1 VNPRV
6 LIVDDDPALLEALPE
21 ALRLRMS
28 ELSVET
34 SDSASDA
41 LGKIA
46 DEDYDAIVT
55 DIKMPGM
62 DGLALLDEIQKLRPD
77 TPTLLITGHGEHDLA
92 VQALRLGAYDY
103 IQKPIDRDYFTASLA
118 RAIERRGLA
127 RRIELQRLELQ
138 RHSHVLEHIGDGV
151 FVVDRDGVVQFWNLA
166 AEQITGISFD
176 AALGQRVRDLLGGWE
191 EVEPSIPVA
200 GEGRPKRPL
209 ARLLPFDV
217 GARELWLSLCGVDL
231 ADATVYSFQDRT
243 DERVVEKLKDDFVA
257 TASHELR
264 TPLSAIYG
272 AAKTLVRTDVV
283 DPDGID
289 RLISIITTE
298 SERLA
303 RVIDDILLASHLD
316 SGRLRLSAEQLDP
329 AALAEEVVESM
340 RVNLAND
347 VTLAVET
354 SSETVPLLEVDPSKL
369 RRVLLNLLENAIK
382 YSPDGGQVVLRIN
395 ADNGR
400 VRLHVHDEGLG
411 IPRGQQE
418 RIFEKFFRADPQL
431 ARGVGGTGLGL
442 YICRELVRRM
452 GGDIEVDSEPGRGST
467 FTVELPP
474 AKVPAAKSAEP
485 ATSGSG
491 SQA

>member
-1 VNPRV
+1 VNPRI

-28 ELSVET
+28 ELAVET
-34 SDSASDA
+34 CDSAPDA

-62 DGLALLDEIQKLRPD
+62 DGLALLDEIQRIRPD

-92 VQALRLGAYDY
+92 VQALRRGAYDY
-103 IQKPIDRDYFTASLA
+103 IQKPIDREYFTASLA

-127 RRIELQRLELQ
+127 RRIELQRLELE

-151 FVVDRDGVVQFWNLA
+151 FVVDRDGIVQFWNLA
-166 AEQITGISFD
+166 AERITGISLD
-176 AALGQRVRDLLGGWE
+176 AAVGQHARNVLGGWD
-191 EVEPSIPVA
+191 EVAPSIPVA
-200 GEGRPKRPL
+200 GAGRPKRQL
-209 ARLLPFDV
+209 ARLLPVDI
-217 GARELWLSLCGVDL
+217 GERELWLSLCGVDL
-231 ADATVYSFQDRT
+231 ADGTVYSFQDRT
-243 DERVVEKLKDDFVA
+243 DERLVDKLKDDFVA

-272 AAKTLVRTDVV
+272 AAKTLGRSDVV
-283 DPDGID
+283 DSEGID
-289 RLISIITTE
+289 RLISMITTE

-303 RVIDDILLASHLD
+303 RVIDDILFASHLD
-316 SGRLRLSAEQLDP
+316 SGRLRMSAERFDP
-329 AALAEEVVESM
+329 APFAEEVAESM
-340 RVNLAND
+340 QLQLVNG
-347 VTLAVET
+347 VSLAVAR
-354 SSETVPLLEVDPSKL
+354 SETVPDLEVDPWKL

-382 YSPDGGQVVLRIN
+382 YSPDGGQVLLRI
-395 ADNGR
+395 DGGNGR

-411 IPRGQQE
+411 IPRGEQE
-418 RIFEKFFRADPQL
+418 RIFEKFYRADPQL

-442 YICRELVRRM
+442 YICRELVQRM
-452 GGDIEVDSEPGRGST
+452 GGEIEVESEPGRGST

-474 AKVPAAKSAEP
+474 AKAPATKRAES
-485 ATSGSG
+485 ATSGSS